1 LPDVKNFVPRD
12 AREFNGDQDRV
23 PGFEF
28 VPPEVLGIEVYKS
41 FAPDGYLKVF
51 QAIDIILKVG

>member
-1 LPDVKNFVPRD
+1 MLRISCQGTR
-12 AREFNGDQDRV
+12 ASSTATRTESQ
-23 PGFEF
+23 
-28 VPPEVLGIEVYKS
+28 VLSLCLQRCLAEVYKS